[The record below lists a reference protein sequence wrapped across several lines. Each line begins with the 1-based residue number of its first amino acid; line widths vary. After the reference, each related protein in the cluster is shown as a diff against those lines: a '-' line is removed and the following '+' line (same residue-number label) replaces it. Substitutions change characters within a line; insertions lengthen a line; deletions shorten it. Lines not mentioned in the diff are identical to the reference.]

1 MISLLQDNLL
11 SRKECDG
18 LINLYHKHK
27 QKVFKFNSSFPL
39 LVVSKDSLKKPI
51 LPKKYINKLQKTA
64 LVLNNAV
71 IDWCEI
77 VYWPTGS
84 FMPLHKDMGKADTTV
99 LTSLIWLNDGFIGGN
114 LFYEDGTT
122 FVPKKGR
129 GLFFDGIYN
138 THGVTKVE
146 SGERYTLITWYKKK

>member
-11 SRKECDG
+11 SNEECKE
-18 LINLYHKHK
+18 LINLHHTHK
-27 QKVFKFNSSFPL
+27 QKIFKFRDNFPL
-39 LVVSKDSLKKPI
+39 LVVAKDRLKKPI
-51 LPKKYINKLQKTA
+51 LPKKYINKLQKVSTSI
-64 LVLNNAV
+64 NNAI

-77 VYWPTGS
+77 VYWPTSS
-84 FMPLHKDMGKADTTV
+84 FMPLHKDTTKADTTI
-99 LTSLIWLNDGFIGGN
+99 LTSLIWLNDDFTGGK

-138 THGVTKVE
+138 THGVTKVD